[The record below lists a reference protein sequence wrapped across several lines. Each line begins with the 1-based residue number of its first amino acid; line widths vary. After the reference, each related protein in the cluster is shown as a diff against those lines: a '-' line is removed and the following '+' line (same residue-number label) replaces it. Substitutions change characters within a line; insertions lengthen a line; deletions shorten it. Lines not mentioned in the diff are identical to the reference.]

1 MLGAGPG
8 AVLGAGCEAA
18 HAVKEEGGATGG
30 VLAARGD
37 GLVDWGAV
45 VGAARGD
52 GLVDTGDGGLVEAAG
67 LVEAGAV
74 VGTVRGDGFVKAAG
88 DGFVKAAGDGFVKAA
103 GDGFVE
109 AIGDGLDA
117 GAVVGA
123 VDLPAGAVVGRT
135 LG

>member
-8 AVLGAGCEAA
+8 AVPGAGCEAA
-18 HAVKEEGGATGG
+18 RAVKEEGGGTGG
-30 VLAARGD
+30 VLVSVLAARGD

-52 GLVDTGDGGLVEAAG
+52 GLVEAVDGGLIEAAG

-74 VGTVRGDGFVKAAG
+74 VGTARG

-123 VDLPAGAVVGRT
+123 VDLPLGAVVGRT

>member
-18 HAVKEEGGATGG
+18 DVVKEEGGATGG

-52 GLVDTGDGGLVEAAG
+52 GFVDAVDGG

-74 VGTVRGDGFVKAAG
+74 VGTVR
-88 DGFVKAAGDGFVKAA
+88 

>member
-1 MLGAGPG
+1 MPGAGPG

-18 HAVKEEGGATGG
+18 HVVKEEGGATGG

-52 GLVDTGDGGLVEAAG
+52 GFVDAVDGGLVEAAG

-88 DGFVKAAGDGFVKAA
+88 DGFVKAAGDG
-103 GDGFVE
+103 
-109 AIGDGLDA
+109 LDA

-123 VDLPAGAVVGRT
+123 VVLPAGAVVGRT